1 MRLNNRSLFK
11 PRARV
16 KGSEKIQDKADE
28 ATVYIYDE
36 ISWYGIQAETFIKDF
51 NNLTEKTI
59 HLRFNSPGGSVFDG
73 TAMFNTI
80 KNHKSR
86 TIAHIDGLAASI
98 SSIVALAAD
107 EVRMSENAFMMI
119 HDPWSMVVGSADDM
133 RDEADL
139 LDKVGGT
146 IATTYIN
153 KTGKTDE
160 EIKTLMAAETWMTA
174 DEALEMGF
182 IDAID
187 KEERKEK
194 ATLFDLSVYANV
206 PDQLIEGKT
215 APTAKDMEKAL
226 RDVGCSNKQ
235 AKAILSEGLQEN
247 PRDVDL
253 PVEPPDP
260 VQEPRDVVPE
270 EPRDV
275 VQPEKKK
282 KDRTAD
288 LLTRAE
294 LVAPSTI

>member
-160 EIKTLMAAETWMTA
+160 EIKNLMAAETWMTA

-253 PVEPPDP
+253 TVEPPDP

>member
-1 MRLNNRSLFK
+1 
-11 PRARV
+11 
-16 KGSEKIQDKADE
+16 
-28 ATVYIYDE
+28 
-36 ISWYGIQAETFIKDF
+36 
-51 NNLTEKTI
+51 
-59 HLRFNSPGGSVFDG
+59 
-73 TAMFNTI
+73 
-80 KNHKSR
+80 
-86 TIAHIDGLAASI
+86 
-98 SSIVALAAD
+98 
-107 EVRMSENAFMMI
+107 
-119 HDPWSMVVGSADDM
+119 
-133 RDEADL
+133 
-139 LDKVGGT
+139 
-146 IATTYIN
+146 
-153 KTGKTDE
+153 
-160 EIKTLMAAETWMTA
+160 MTA